1 MTTPGPS
8 NSTTTPSGG
17 TAAGPTTAAA
27 TDPAPAGP
35 TATGSPAAAPRDD
48 RSVLGDLRPEQ
59 VRVRFPPSPTGN
71 LHVGNVR
78 SALFNWAFARHF
90 GGTFVLRIEDTDA
103 GRNLE
108 ESYTGLLESLTWLGL
123 DWDEG
128 PVKGGPYGPY
138 IQSERSSVY
147 RDVVDR
153 LLSAGAVYR
162 CYCTREEIEAREAA
176 RPKGAPSGYDGFCRD
191 LGPERRAELD
201 GLGTPAVVR
210 MRVPDA
216 PIEFDDL
223 VRGPIRFAP
232 ENVPDY
238 VLVRA
243 NGEPLYT
250 LVNPVDDSL
259 MEITHVL
266 RGEDLLPSTPRQIVL
281 YQALASI
288 GVGSGR
294 TPVFGHLPTVLGEG
308 NRRLSKRDLGSGL
321 AEYRERGYLPEALL
335 NYLALLGW
343 AIAEDRDVFG
353 LAEMV
358 AAFDIRRVN
367 ANPARF
373 DAKKCEAINA
383 AHIRG
388 LDPGEL
394 SRQLL
399 PFLSGA
405 GLVEDPPRPEQ
416 AQLLSAATP
425 LVQERMN
432 TLSEVVD
439 MLGFLFREDA
449 EIVID
454 PAAGLTAAADPTL
467 AAAAEALRGLE
478 TFDHAAIEAALRA
491 ALVDGLGLKPK
502 LAFGPVRAAI
512 TGRRISPP
520 LFESIELLGRQSAL
534 ARIEAAR
541 ASLAAGAR

>member
-1 MTTPGPS
+1 MTSSATPDP
-8 NSTTTPSGG
+8 TSGSDG
-17 TAAGPTTAAA
+17 ALRGV
-27 TDPAPAGP
+27 APA
-35 TATGSPAAAPRDD
+35 D
-48 RSVLGDLRPEQ
+48 

-78 SALFNWAFARHF
+78 SALFNWAFARHH

-108 ESYTGLLESLTWLGL
+108 GSYDGLLDSLTWLGL

-138 IQSERSSVY
+138 IQSERASVY
-147 RDVVDR
+147 RDVVER
-153 LLSAGAVYR
+153 LLEAGLVYR
-162 CYCTREEIEAREAA
+162 CFCTREEIEAREAA
-176 RPKGAPSGYDGFCRD
+176 RPQGTPPGYDGFCRD
-191 LGPERRAELD
+191 LPAERRKELNAV
-201 GLGTPAVVR
+201 GASSVVR

-216 PIEFDDL
+216 PIAFDDL
-223 VRGPIRFAP
+223 VRGPIQFAA
-232 ENVPDY
+232 EHVPDY

-259 MEITHVL
+259 MRITHVL

-281 YQALASI
+281 YEALAAI

-294 TPVFGHLPTVLGEG
+294 TPIFGHLPTVLGEG
-308 NRRLSKRDLGSGL
+308 NRRLSKRDQGSGL
-321 AEYRERGYLPEALL
+321 AEYREKGYLPEALL

-343 AIAEDRDVFG
+343 AIAEDRDVFT

-358 AAFDIRRVN
+358 EAFDVLRVN

-373 DAKKCEAINA
+373 DARKCEAINA
-383 AHIRG
+383 SHIRA
-388 LDPGEL
+388 LPPAEL
-394 SRQLL
+394 QRHLL
-399 PFLSGA
+399 PFLQRA
-405 GLVEDPPRPEQ
+405 GLVDAPPTPEQ
-416 AQLLSAATP
+416 SRLLAAATP

-449 EIVID
+449 DVVID
-454 PAAGLTAAADPTL
+454 PAAGLKPDADATL
-467 AAAAEALRGLE
+467 AAAAEALEGLDG
-478 TFDHAAIEAALRA
+478 FDHTAIEAALRS
-491 ALVDGLGLKPK
+491 ALVEGLGLKPK
-502 LAFGPVRAAI
+502 LAFGPVRIAI

-520 LFESIELLGRQSAL
+520 LFESIELLGRSSAL
-534 ARIEAAR
+534 ARIAAAR
-541 ASLAAGAR
+541 ASLTAAQPAG

>member
-1 MTTPGPS
+1 VTDT
-8 NSTTTPSGG
+8 
-17 TAAGPTTAAA
+17 TTAASLH
-27 TDPAPAGP
+27 
-35 TATGSPAAAPRDD
+35 TGSRDD
-48 RSVLGDLRPEQ
+48 LSVLGGLRPDE

-78 SALFNWAFARHF
+78 SALFNWAFARHY

-108 ESYTGLLESLTWLGL
+108 ESYAGLLDSLTWLGL

-128 PVKGGPYGPY
+128 PLKGGPYGPY
-138 IQSERSSVY
+138 IQSERGSIY
-147 RDVVDR
+147 ADVVDR
-153 LLSAGAVYR
+153 LLGAGLVYR

-176 RPKGAPSGYDGFCRD
+176 RPQGAPSGYDGFCRH
-191 LGPERRAELD
+191 LGAERVVELESV
-201 GLGTPAVVR
+201 GAASVVR

-216 PIEFDDL
+216 PIVFGDL
-223 VRGPIRFAP
+223 VRGPVRFAA
-232 ENVPDY
+232 EHVPDY
-238 VLVRA
+238 VLVRG

-281 YQALASI
+281 YEALAKI

-294 TPVFGHLPTVLGEG
+294 TPIFGHLPTVLGEG

-353 LAEMV
+353 LTEMV
-358 AAFDIRRVN
+358 QAFDIRRVN

-373 DAKKCEAINA
+373 DARKCEAINA
-383 AHIRG
+383 SHIRS
-388 LDPGEL
+388 LDPTEL
-394 SRQLL
+394 TRHLL
-399 PFLSGA
+399 PFLHRA
-405 GLVEDPPRPEQ
+405 GLVDEPPRPEQ
-416 AQLLSAATP
+416 AQLLAAATP
-425 LVQERMN
+425 LVQERIN

-439 MLGFLFREDA
+439 MLGFLFRADGDIE
-449 EIVID
+449 ID
-454 PAAGLTAAADPTL
+454 PAAGLSADSDATL
-467 AAAAEALRGLE
+467 AAAADALSGLD
-478 TFDHAAIEAALRA
+478 TFDHAAVEGALRA
-491 ALVDGLGLKPK
+491 ALVEGLGLKPK
-502 LAFGPVRAAI
+502 HAFGPVRAAI
-512 TGRRISPP
+512 TGRRC
-520 LFESIELLGRQSAL
+520 RSAL
-534 ARIEAAR
+534 TPR
-541 ASLAAGAR
+541 